1 MTDIAAA
8 SPSTAANW
16 SLPPLSG
23 RLLTAYRISWV
34 LLAFGSAA
42 TLAWLAYSARME
54 TTILILRLCKG
65 VVLLAVATI
74 LFRRRQSDLVAGLLS
89 SAFLLWIITSS
100 FDVAGGSMPLA
111 VGLADH
117 LRFLLLVMALLL
129 FPNGHFT
136 PVWTR
141 WVAIAACGVFA
152 LGLVETVRAA
162 PSHLFLPLAILCV
175 LSAVALLLVRYRNS
189 ESMAERQQLK
199 WIALGLAS
207 GIALILATRG
217 GVALNGGAGRP
228 VIEPL
233 VLEGMF
239 QAGIIIIAIGFLVSL
254 LRYRLYDAE
263 TVISRS
269 VAYAAL
275 TLSLVAVFAGTEAVI
290 EMFGQQYLG
299 MGLGNVSATMAAAV
313 AAVLL
318 SPLHGRLTAWA
329 ERRFQRDLAILKDQ
343 LPELLAELSGLSST
357 PRVAEAALLRIEEA
371 LHPVGL
377 GLIVDGRIVAVRG
390 DGAKEAAQ
398 RLLETLPPDSPRPFE
413 IDRSSDFPVRMAL
426 HCPFGS
432 LRGWLLLGERPDGTP
447 YARDELDALLFVA
460 PSLKRAF
467 FSARERELERE
478 AEQAKQQSLRKAVQ
492 SLAARLSALERGEAT

>member
-23 RLLTAYRISWV
+23 RLPTAYRIIWV

-100 FDVAGGSMPLA
+100 FDVAGGSVPLA
-111 VGLADH
+111 VGLADR
-117 LRFLLLVMALLL
+117 LRFLLLVLALLL
-129 FPNGHFT
+129 FPNGEMT
-136 PVWTR
+136 PAWAR
-141 WVAIAACGVFA
+141 WVAIAACGVFV
-152 LGLVETVRAA
+152 LGLVETVGAA
-162 PSHLFLPLAILCV
+162 PVHLFLPLAILCV
-175 LSAVALLLVRYRNS
+175 LSAVTLLVVRYRNS
-189 ESMAERQQLK
+189 GSMAERQQLK
-199 WIALGLAS
+199 WIALGLVS
-207 GIALILATRG
+207 GISLILATRG
-217 GVALNGGAGRP
+217 GAALNAGAGRP

-233 VLEGMF
+233 VLEGLF
-239 QAGIIIIAIGFLVSL
+239 QAGIIAIAIGFLVSL

-299 MGLGNVSATMAAAV
+299 MGLGNISATMAAAV

-318 SPLHGRLTAWA
+318 SPLHGRITGWA
-329 ERRFQRDLAILKDQ
+329 EKRFQRDLAELKEQ
-343 LPELLAELSGLSST
+343 LPEFLAELSGISST
-357 PRVAEAALLRIEEA
+357 ARVGEMALQRIESA
-371 LHPVGL
+371 LY
-377 GLIVDGRIVAVRG
+377 AVRTALVLDSRVIATTG
-390 DGAKEAAQ
+390 IDLRATEHWLQGWSI
-398 RLLETLPPDSPRPFE
+398 PDPHLFHVEPSSPFAL
-413 IDRSSDFPVRMAL
+413 RMPL
-426 HCPFGS
+426 RCPFGS
-432 LRGWLLLGERPDGTP
+432 LRGWLLLGPRPDGTP
-447 YARDELDALLFVA
+447 FGRDDLDALTAIA
-460 PSLKRAF
+460 PSLKRAL
-467 FSARERELERE
+467 FSAREREVERDQE
-478 AEQAKQQSLRKAVQ
+478 HAEQRRLRKAIE
-492 SLAARLSALERGEAT
+492 SLGSRLAAVERASDRT